1 MSVSLK
7 ILSSV
12 DVEQIIYAAQTV
24 LAETGTVVEDDTAV
38 NILREAGAKVE
49 GAYRVFIP
57 ANLIER
63 AVDRAPSTVLIY
75 NRLGDVAL
83 DLGGHR
89 SYFGAHVDCPDTIDF
104 STRERREMSLN
115 DIEMASLVCD
125 ALPHIDFVT
134 SLDVAADARPEYSDV
149 AAFASTVKNT
159 SKPIAFPFINPDT
172 GEMIHA
178 IASAAVGGPA
188 QLLDKPFVIFSDSP
202 ISPLYHPQATVQRT
216 IFAAQKGLPYLYN
229 PMPQGGLTAPTTMA
243 AILVVTV
250 AELLTGLLL
259 TQLVNPGTPFIC
271 GGVPSIFD
279 MRDANFVYGSPELLL
294 MCSAL
299 VDIVHSIGLPAFG
312 TAGVTNARSFDV
324 QAASDAALQTL
335 MAVLSGG
342 NLVHDVGLIDAG
354 LAHSLAMVV
363 LTDELVGITR
373 RIERGIEITKETLAI
388 DVIREVG
395 PQGNFIAE
403 DHTFHHFR
411 ENWYPRIFDHSRPG
425 MDYQATKAENH
436 IQRIIDDLLQNH
448 EPARLPNRAIQLI
461 GLYADKWSIE
471 SE

>member
-1 MSVSLK
+1 MSVSLRV
-7 ILSSV
+7 LSNA
-12 DVEQIIYAAQTV
+12 DAEQIIYAAHTV
-24 LAETGTVVEDDTAV
+24 LAQTGTVIEDDTAV
-38 NILREAGAKVE
+38 NILCEAGAKVE
-49 GAYRVFIP
+49 GAHRVFIP
-57 ANLIER
+57 TNLIEK
-63 AVDRAPSTVLIY
+63 AVDSAPSTVNIY

-104 STRERREMSLN
+104 STGLRRQMSLD
-115 DIEMASLVCD
+115 DIEAASLVCD

-134 SLDVAADARPEYSDV
+134 SLDVVADARPEYSDV
-149 AAFASTVKNT
+149 AAFASAVKNT
-159 SKPIAFPFINPDT
+159 SKPIAFPFINPGT
-172 GEMIHA
+172 GEMISV
-178 IASAAVGGPA
+178 IASAAVGGTE

-202 ISPLYHPQATVQRT
+202 ISPLYHPKATVQRT
-216 IFAAQKGLPYLYN
+216 LFAAQKGLPYLYN

-259 TQLVNPGTPFIC
+259 TQVVNPGTPFIC

-299 VDIVHSIGLPAFG
+299 VDIVHKIGLPAFG

-363 LTDELVGITR
+363 LTDELVGIAR
-373 RIERGIEITKETLAI
+373 RIERGIEITEETLAI

-403 DHTFHHFR
+403 DHTFYHFR
-411 ENWYPRIFDHSRPG
+411 ENWYPRIFDHSRL
-425 MDYQATKAENH
+425 DTESWATKAETR
-436 IQRIIDDLLQNH
+436 IQRSIDNLLQNH
-448 EPARLPNRAIQLI
+448 EPAKLPNRAIQLI
-461 GLYADKWSIE
+461 RSYADKWSIE
-471 SE
+471 